1 MEAMEKSFRG
11 PLIEGRVFSPLS
23 EGTVAEKNTV
33 PPTNSNARW
42 KRNHVLAVAAGL
54 FACLS
59 APAYGGAPADK
70 KPVPKKTI
78 AAASAEAAP
87 PKRVGRL
94 FKIVLPI
101 TGRTTER
108 LRQPV
113 LKAIEQ
119 AEAEQAHPVLIFEF
133 AVPKG
138 QSYFGRGS
146 KIGNAYDLAD
156 FLSGGTLNAATTV
169 AYVPQ
174 TVQGH
179 AVLDVLAC
187 DVILM
192 APEAELGPAGVDE
205 EHITDSIRTNYRE
218 IASRRKRVPAEVA
231 LKLVDASRELL
242 EVETD
247 IGTEYTTPDGLAE
260 LAKRRTIGAK
270 TVVLAAGQPGRFSGS
285 EARRKGFISALAADR
300 VEVARAVEVAPEMV
314 KEDVAL
320 EGVFHAVRVDVKGP
334 IRSDSVTKIQGMIQ
348 DAITRQNA
356 DFICL
361 RIESAGGSPADSIR
375 LASYLLD
382 LDSGKVLVVAY
393 IPKEARCDSALIALA
408 CDQIVMHPRAV
419 LGGEGDAVLSQEDIK
434 QIRTVIRDEIAAR
447 KTRSWSLPAA
457 MFDPKLSVSQYTHK
471 GQSGFFSAEE
481 LAAQA
486 QPDQWTAG
494 ETVTKPEKVFVATGN
509 DAVVYRLASHVVDDF
524 AQFKELYGLE
534 SDPSLLEPR
543 WSDLLVDALASPGAA
558 VLLLILGGV
567 ALYVELHTPGLG
579 IAAFVALVCFALF
592 FWSRF
597 LGGTAGWLQVILFVA
612 GVSCLALELFVLPGF
627 GVFGLGGGAMIL
639 ASLVLAS
646 QTFLLPRNT
655 YQAAEFQ
662 NSLLIV
668 ASAMVGMLVVIA
680 TINRWLPRAP
690 ILSQMV
696 LQPPSEEEAAAI
708 SESESLTHFENLVG
722 AVGHATT
729 PLVPAGKAL
738 FGDQLLDVLTDGDF
752 VSPGAKVVVAAVHGN
767 RIVVREA
774 KA

>member
-1 MEAMEKSFRG
+1 MAAMKKSVRTRIDSGRATGGQGSCFGCSLRSVG
-11 PLIEGRVFSPLS
+11 STRRSAHALSGAANAWARLIL
-23 EGTVAEKNTV
+23 VAI
-33 PPTNSNARW
+33 
-42 KRNHVLAVAAGL
+42 VLAV
-54 FACLS
+54 S
-59 APAYGGAPADK
+59 ATRG
-70 KPVPKKTI
+70 T
-78 AAASAEAAP
+78 AAAEREA
-87 PKRVGRL
+87 PKPRVGRL
-94 FKIVLPI
+94 FRVVLPI

-119 AEAEQAHPVLIFEF
+119 AQAEGAQPVLIFEF
-133 AVPKG
+133 SVPKG
-138 QSYFGRGS
+138 QSDYGAGS

-156 FLSGGTLNAATTV
+156 FLSGGSLNAATTV

-174 TVQGH
+174 TIRGH
-179 AVLDVLAC
+179 AVLAVLAC

-192 APEAELGPAGVDE
+192 APAAELGPAGIDE
-205 EHITDSIRTNYRE
+205 PNITDSIRATYRE
-218 IASRRKRVPAEVA
+218 IANRRKRVPAEVA
-231 LKLVDASRELL
+231 LKLLDPSRELL

-247 IGTEYTTPDGLAE
+247 VGTEYTTPEGLAE
-260 LAKRRTIGAK
+260 LAKRRAIGKK
-270 TVVLAAGQPGRFSGS
+270 TVVLAAGQPGRFSGT

-320 EGVFHAVRVDVKGP
+320 EGVFHAVRVDVRGP
-334 IRSDSVTKIQGMIQ
+334 IRSDSVTKIQGILQ
-348 DAITRQNA
+348 DAIARQNA
-356 DFICL
+356 DFLCL

-382 LDSGKVLVVAY
+382 LDASKVRTVAY
-393 IPKEARCDSALIALA
+393 IPKEARCDAALIALA

-419 LGGEGDAVLSQEDIK
+419 LGGEGDAVLSQQDIQ

-457 MFDPKLSVSQYTHK
+457 MFDPKLTVTRYTHK
-471 GQSGFFSAEE
+471 GQSAFFSAEE

-486 QPDQWTAG
+486 QPDVWTPG
-494 ETVTKPEKVFVATGN
+494 EPVTKPGKVFAAQGT
-509 DAVVYRLASHVVDDF
+509 DAVTYRLASHVVEDF

-534 SDPSLLEPR
+534 NDPSLLEPR
-543 WSDLLVDALASPGAA
+543 WLDTLVDALASPSAA

-579 IAAFVALVCFALF
+579 VAAFVALLCFALF

-612 GVSCLALELFVLPGF
+612 GLSCLALELFVLPGF
-627 GVFGLGGGAMIL
+627 GIFGLGGGAMIL

-646 QTFLLPRNT
+646 QTFFLPRNA
-655 YQAAEFQ
+655 YQLAEFQ

-668 ASAMVGMLVVIA
+668 ASALLGIVVVIA

-708 SESESLTHFENLVG
+708 SQSESLTHFESLVG
-722 AVGHATT
+722 ASGYTTT
-729 PLVPAGKAL
+729 PLVPAGKAMIA
-738 FGDQLLDVLTDGDF
+738 DQLLDVLTEGEF
-752 VSPGAKVVVAAVHGN
+752 VAPGARVVVEAVHGN
-767 RIVVREA
+767 RIIVRES
-774 KA
+774 KTQG

>member
-1 MEAMEKSFRG
+1 MAAVKKSLR
-11 PLIEGRVFSPLS
+11 
-23 EGTVAEKNTV
+23 T
-33 PPTNSNARW
+33 
-42 KRNHVLAVAAGL
+42 H
-54 FACLS
+54 
-59 APAYGGAPADK
+59 
-70 KPVPKKTI
+70 
-78 AAASAEAAP
+78 AASDGVTGQRAKLAQALPRARRSVGRAGPSPGIPGAARLPRLWARRGILALLFLFWVSAGVGVARAEGQAARP
-87 PKRVGRL
+87 RVGRL
-94 FKIVLPI
+94 FRVVLPI

-119 AEAEQAHPVLIFEF
+119 AQAEQAQPILIFEF
-133 AVPKG
+133 AVPRG
-138 QSYFGRGS
+138 QSDYGVGS

-156 FLSGGTLNAATTV
+156 FLSGGSLNAATTV

-174 TVQGH
+174 TIRGH
-179 AVLDVLAC
+179 AVLAVLAC

-192 APEAELGPAGVDE
+192 APEAELGPAGIDE
-205 EHITDSIRTNYRE
+205 PNITDSIRATYRE
-218 IASRRKRVPAEVA
+218 IAGRRKRVPAEVA
-231 LKLVDASRELL
+231 LKLLDPSRELL

-247 IGTEYTTPDGLAE
+247 LGTEYTTPEGLSE
-260 LAKRRTIGAK
+260 LAKRRAVGKK
-270 TVVLAAGQPGRFSGS
+270 TVLMAAGQPGRLSGT

-320 EGVFHAVRVDVKGP
+320 DGVFHAIRIDVKGP
-334 IRSDSVTKIQGMIQ
+334 IRSDSVTKIQGIIQ

-356 DFICL
+356 DFLCL
-361 RIESAGGSPADSIR
+361 RMESAGGSPADSIR
-375 LASYLLD
+375 LASYLMD
-382 LDSGKVLVVAY
+382 LDSSKVRTVAY
-393 IPKEARCDSALIALA
+393 IPKEARCDAALIALA

-419 LGGEGDAVLSQEDIK
+419 LGGEGDAVLSREDIG
-434 QIRTVIRDEIAAR
+434 QIRTVIRDEIAVR

-457 MFDPKLSVSQYTHK
+457 MFDPNLTVTRYTHK
-471 GQSGFFSAEE
+471 GQAAFFSAEE
-481 LAAQA
+481 LAAQP
-486 QPDQWTAG
+486 QPDQWMPG
-494 ETVTKPEKVFVATGN
+494 EPVTKPGKVFAAHGA
-509 DAVVYRLASHVVDDF
+509 DALTYRLASHVVEDF

-534 SDPSLLEPR
+534 NDPTLLEPR
-543 WSDLLVDALASPGAA
+543 WLDVLVEALASPGAA

-579 IAAFVALVCFALF
+579 VAAFVALLCFALF

-627 GVFGLGGGAMIL
+627 GVFGLGGGAMVL

-646 QTFLLPRNT
+646 QTFFLPRNA
-655 YQAAEFQ
+655 YQWAEFQ

-668 ASAMVGMLVVIA
+668 ASALVGIVVVIA

-708 SESESLTHFENLVG
+708 SESEAMTHFENLVG
-722 AVGHATT
+722 ATGYATT
-729 PLVPAGKAL
+729 PLVPAGKAMIA
-738 FGDQLLDVLTDGDF
+738 DQLLDVLTDGEF
-752 VSPGAKVVVAAVHGN
+752 VDPGARVVVEAVHGN
-767 RIVVREA
+767 RIIVRES
-774 KA
+774 KGRG